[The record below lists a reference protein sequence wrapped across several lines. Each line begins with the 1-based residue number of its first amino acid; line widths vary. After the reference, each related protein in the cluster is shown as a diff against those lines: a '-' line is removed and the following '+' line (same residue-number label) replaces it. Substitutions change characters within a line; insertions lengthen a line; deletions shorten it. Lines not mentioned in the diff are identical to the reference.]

1 MNPGLIEDIEQQI
14 DHTRHALD
22 RTISALLWELSP
34 RHQLEQAWRSAKFRT
49 GRSVRAG
56 ADWARANPASIA
68 LGACV
73 LVAAAVGA
81 IVYQRRRR

>member
-1 MNPGLIEDIEQQI
+1 MNPEEIEREI
-14 DHTRHALD
+14 DQTRHALD
-22 RTISALLWELSP
+22 QTIRTLQFKLSP
-34 RHQLEQAWRSAKFRT
+34 RHQLEQAWRSTKYRT

-56 ADWARANPASIA
+56 TDWAMANPASVA

-81 IVYQRRRR
+81 VVYQQRRRH